1 MAPGTGIPRFG
12 VMKINFPLGS
22 LPSPGT
28 LGDLKKVLP
37 TEWCGTLPPG
47 GVTPSPDACVTLP
60 GVLENALAGSKISN
74 AKHEK
79 DRPR

>member
-1 MAPGTGIPRFG
+1 
-12 VMKINFPLGS
+12 MKFNFPLGS

-47 GVTPSPDACVTLP
+47 GVTPSDDACVTLP
-60 GVLENALAGSKISN
+60 GSLKDALGGSRTSN
-74 AKHEK
+74 TKSEK
-79 DRPR
+79 DRTR